1 VKAKMAILVV
11 SALIAMGLFAGCGGG
26 GASPA
31 ASTSSGAP
39 TEAGAASG
47 QEAAGVPSEELSA
60 ATGDIP
66 DNQNFLL
73 FHDLQAGYSVHYPE
87 GWARGGAAGD
97 VTFEEKANVIHITVR
112 PGPAPSEAS
121 AAAGVERMHRVDPT
135 VRAQAPEQVTLG
147 GQPAVKITYSR
158 QSAAD
163 PVTGKRLPLIVDR
176 YELGHNGKVAVL
188 DLGTPVGVDNV
199 DAYRLISDS
208 FQWQR

>member
-1 VKAKMAILVV
+1 MKAKMVILVV
-11 SALIAMGLFAGCGGG
+11 SALIAIGLFAAGCGGG

-39 TEAGAASG
+39 TAGAAAG

-66 DNQNFLL
+66 DNQSFLL
-73 FHDLQAGYSVHYPE
+73 YHDLKAGYSVHYPE
-87 GWARGGAAGD
+87 GWARKGAAGD
-97 VTFEEKANVIHITVR
+97 VTFEEKANVIQITVR

-121 AAAGVERMHRVDPT
+121 AVAGVERLHRVDPT
-135 VRAQAPEQVTLG
+135 VKAQAPEQVTLG

-163 PVTGKRLPLIVDR
+163 PVTGKRLPLVVDR

-199 DAYRLISDS
+199 DAYRLISNS
-208 FQWQR
+208 FRWQR